1 MGVFTRIKDMT
12 KASIH
17 EVLDKVEDPIIMLNQ
32 YLRDMEEEIALAE
45 VTVAKQIANERK
57 LQERLHGAV
66 RNSADREAKASTAL
80 KNGQEA
86 IARQVL
92 EEKLFYDQKSVE
104 YAEMHGQAK
113 IQAEE
118 LMNQLHEMKDEF
130 YQMRNKRNE
139 LVSRA
144 QMAKAQKQMA
154 QISFTNVIEGG
165 NASRGFHRME
175 EKIMQLE
182 VEASFVRKPYSPTT
196 GGTLNTADAA
206 KQQLVEEQLRQLKEK
221 LGVSQASLV
230 EQSSF
235 NEENTDENAAK

>member
-1 MGVFTRIKDMT
+1 MGVLTRLKDMT

-57 LQERLHGAV
+57 LQERLNGAV
-66 RNSADREAKASTAL
+66 RTSADREAKASTAL

-86 IARQVL
+86 VARQAL

-104 YAEMHGQAK
+104 YIEIHEQAK
-113 IQAEE
+113 VQAEE

-154 QISFTNVIEGG
+154 QISFNNVIEGG

-175 EKIMQLE
+175 EKIIQLE
-182 VEASFVRKPYSPTT
+182 VEASVARTPYSPT
-196 GGTLNTADAA
+196 GGSVRTVDEA
-206 KQQLVEEQLRQLKEK
+206 KQQLVDEQLRKLKEK
-221 LGVSQASLV
+221 LGVSQESPV
-230 EQSSF
+230 EQASYTEES
-235 NEENTDENAAK
+235 NEENAVK

>member
-17 EVLDKVEDPIIMLNQ
+17 EVLDKVEDPVIMLNQ

-57 LQERLHGAV
+57 LQERLTGAV
-66 RNSADREAKASTAL
+66 RTSADREAKASTAL
-80 KNGQEA
+80 RNGQEA
-86 IARQVL
+86 VARQAL
-92 EEKLFYDQKSVE
+92 EEKLYYDQKSIE
-104 YAEMHGQAK
+104 YTDMHAQAK
-113 IQAEE
+113 TQADE
-118 LMNQLHEMKDEF
+118 LMAQLHEMKDEF

-154 QISFTNVIEGG
+154 QISFNNVIEGG
-165 NASRGFHRME
+165 HASRGFHRME

-182 VEASFVRKPYSPTT
+182 VEATFVRKPYTPS
-196 GGTLNTADAA
+196 GGTMNPADEA
-206 KQQLVEEQLRQLKEK
+206 KQQLVDEQMRRLKEK
-221 LGVSQASLV
+221 LGVS
-230 EQSSF
+230 SSVPAI
-235 NEENTDENAAK
+235 ETAEKTEKTTK

>member
-1 MGVFTRIKDMT
+1 MGVFTRLKDMT

-57 LQERLHGAV
+57 LQERLNAAV
-66 RNSADREAKASTAL
+66 RTSADREAKASAAL
-80 KNGQEA
+80 KNGQDA
-86 IARQVL
+86 VARQAL

-104 YAEMHGQAK
+104 YLEIHEQAK
-113 IQAEE
+113 VQAEE

-182 VEASFVRKPYSPTT
+182 VEASVARRPYSPT
-196 GGTLNTADAA
+196 GGSVNTADAA
-206 KQQLVEEQLRQLKEK
+206 KQQLVEEQLRKLKEK
-221 LGVSQASLV
+221 LGIKQESSV
-230 EQSSF
+230 EQAAFTEESS
-235 NEENTDENAAK
+235 EENAVK

>member
-17 EVLDKVEDPIIMLNQ
+17 EVLDKVEDPVIMLNQ

-57 LQERLHGAV
+57 LQERLTGAV
-66 RNSADREAKASTAL
+66 RTSADREAKATSAL
-80 KNGQEA
+80 RNGQEA
-86 IARQVL
+86 VARQAL
-92 EEKLFYDQKSVE
+92 EEKLYYDQKTIE
-104 YAEMHGQAK
+104 YTDMHAQAK
-113 IQAEE
+113 TQADE
-118 LMNQLHEMKDEF
+118 LMTQLHEMKDEF

-154 QISFTNVIEGG
+154 QISFNNVIEGG
-165 NASRGFHRME
+165 HASRGFHRME

-182 VEASFVRKPYSPTT
+182 VEATFVRKPYTPS
-196 GGTLNTADAA
+196 GGIVNTADEA
-206 KQQLVEEQLRQLKEK
+206 KQQLVDEQMRRLKEK
-221 LGVSQASLV
+221 LGVSPSIPAIEAA
-230 EQSSF
+230 EQ
-235 NEENTDENAAK
+235 TDKTTE

>member
-1 MGVFTRIKDMT
+1 MGVFTRLKDMT

-57 LQERLHGAV
+57 LQERLNGAV
-66 RNSADREAKASTAL
+66 RASADREAKASTAL
-80 KNGQEA
+80 KNGQDA
-86 IARQVL
+86 VARQAL

-104 YAEMHGQAK
+104 YIEIHEQAK
-113 IQAEE
+113 VQAEE

-182 VEASFVRKPYSPTT
+182 VEASVARRPYTPT
-196 GGTLNTADAA
+196 GGTVQPADAA
-206 KQQLVEEQLRQLKEK
+206 KQQLVEEQLRKLKEK
-221 LGVSQASLV
+221 LGVSQESPV
-230 EQSSF
+230 EQAAYIEES
-235 NEENTDENAAK
+235 NEQNAVK